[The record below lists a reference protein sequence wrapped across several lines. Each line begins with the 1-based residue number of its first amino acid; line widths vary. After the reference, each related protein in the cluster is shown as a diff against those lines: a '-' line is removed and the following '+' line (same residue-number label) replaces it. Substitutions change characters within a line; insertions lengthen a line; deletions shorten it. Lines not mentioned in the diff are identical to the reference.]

1 MKRQPY
7 AVFDIDGTIFRSSLL
22 LEITYRA
29 IANGVLSKSL
39 STELAR
45 YRDPWL
51 NRKHDET
58 YQRYILKIVN
68 VFYGNIKNVRVSDL
82 QDIAKLTIDELHG
95 RVYVYTRELI
105 KQLKNKGYFLI
116 AISGSPLG
124 VVEEFAKH
132 YGFDVVKATSIGV
145 KNGFYT
151 NNVQA
156 ADSNKHLVL
165 SKIIKKYNLSSLD
178 SIAIGDSGGDIGMLK
193 VAKKAIAFN
202 PDKLLFKVAK
212 NNGWK
217 IVIERKNLIYELEN
231 ADGQYVLVK
240 TNV

>member
-68 VFYGNIKNVRVSDL
+68 
-82 QDIAKLTIDELHG
+82 IAKLTIDELHG

-145 KNGFYT
+145 KKGFYT

-231 ADGQYVLVK
+231 VDGRYVLVK